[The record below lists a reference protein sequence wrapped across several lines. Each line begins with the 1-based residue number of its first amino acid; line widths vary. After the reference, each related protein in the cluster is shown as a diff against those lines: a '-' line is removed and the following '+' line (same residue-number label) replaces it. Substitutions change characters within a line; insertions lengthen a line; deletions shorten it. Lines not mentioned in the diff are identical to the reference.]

1 MINTSK
7 LTAQNGKQSVYQ
19 FFFNWFSFIPAFYMS
34 DSLNSLLTMWMKIE
48 TAFFSAKAI
57 NNFIFH
63 SSQHAH
69 THKTYI
75 HSAGMF
81 FPRCVFTSL
90 SFRAI
95 CFEAKLFSIIHCSFV
110 MSSSSNSIKIMQNSM
125 NRTTA
130 SSYPNWIWCA
140 SGTADCWEK
149 ASFHA
154 CIINWCNILS
164 SFPIFLTREK
174 ERSKKK
180 HQT

>member
-81 FPRCVFTSL
+81 FPTVCIHFAFIPCHLLWSQIILYYSL
-90 SFRAI
+90 FLRYEQQQQQHKNHAKFDESNNSKLIPQLDLMRFRDGRLLR
-95 CFEAKLFSIIHCSFV
+95 KSFV
-110 MSSSSNSIKIMQNSM
+110 PCMYYKLMQ
-125 NRTTA
+125 
-130 SSYPNWIWCA
+130 YPFFFTN
-140 SGTADCWEK
+140 
-149 ASFHA
+149 
-154 CIINWCNILS
+154 
-164 SFPIFLTREK
+164 FPNTRK
-174 ERSKKK
+174 GA
-180 HQT
+180 